1 MGALLALI
9 PGKDMIYAAIILI
22 LLVAFGMYTV
32 HERHAGAAHEMA
44 ALQASSDRL
53 QKQTAAQTAEL
64 KARAVM
70 AEQAYDKEH
79 LLVVNQ
85 PIDSVRL
92 CLNSNR
98 GKILPATGTVVA
110 GNAAPGAGPGSVLQ
124 VPAGDSGGGQRLG
137 PDIGPMLDAL
147 AAAADN
153 VSATLR
159 EFQTRGNH

>member
-1 MGALLALI
+1 MGAILSMI
-9 PGKDMIYAAIILI
+9 PGKDIVYGAIILA
-22 LLVAFGMYTV
+22 LLVAFGAYTI
-32 HERHAGAAHEMA
+32 HERNMGAAHEVA
-44 ALQASSDRL
+44 ALAASSVKL
-53 QKQTAAQTAEL
+53 QADTAKQTAEL

-124 VPAGDSGGGQRLG
+124 VPAGDSGSGQRLG